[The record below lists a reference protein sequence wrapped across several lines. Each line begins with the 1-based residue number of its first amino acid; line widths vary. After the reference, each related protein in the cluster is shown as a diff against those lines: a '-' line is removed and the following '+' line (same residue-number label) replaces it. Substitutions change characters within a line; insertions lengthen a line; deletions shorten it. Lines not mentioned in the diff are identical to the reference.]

1 MTFESAS
8 RVFDIAIVVLNAAGI
23 CMIAHFAFSVALRAR
38 IRASEPL
45 FGEVFGSPAWGDLT
59 RHPWLMRA
67 RFFWPWVSSPALAT
81 LHGRP
86 IRILFWEARL
96 AGAGAILGFVG
107 FLATMVYIG
116 VRSA

>member
-1 MTFESAS
+1 MTFERAS
-8 RVFDIAIVVLNAAGI
+8 QLFDVAMVVLTITGI
-23 CMIAHFAFSVALRAR
+23 CMIVHFAFSVALRAS
-38 IRASEPL
+38 IRTSEPL

-67 RFFWPWVSSPALAT
+67 RFFWPWVSSPPVAALD
-81 LHGRP
+81 GRP
-86 IRILFWEARL
+86 VRVLFWGARL
-96 AGAGAILGFVG
+96 AGAVTVLGFVV